1 MNRAAPVDTAPCSS
15 TREAAVCSF
24 TPEFPKLSQVDLL
37 GDVNYHKPTNPGIAR
52 NKSKTYYPQ
61 KKYRVSKSFSKT
73 VSCDSQ
79 YLCYIFFLFSL
90 PLIIALAQV
99 SVERADKNDNAPTEA
114 RWVYDPNL
122 HVSSSSSVEVLT
134 IPTPSWP
141 SNLFLFTQWPLL
153 ALRGLSPLEIRIHP
167 LEMPTKARMGES
179 LFWPPMNLLEI
190 IQSSILPDTQI
201 VPQDLTKE

>member
-1 MNRAAPVDTAPCSS
+1 MTLSKPGNLSDPWVLFAFLVTGGHIKQKQFPLFSHRVWKSKRGHIYQVMNKAAPVDTAPCSS

-37 GDVNYHKPTNPGIAR
+37 GDVNYHKPTDPGIAR

-114 RWVYDPNL
+114 HWV
-122 HVSSSSSVEVLT
+122 
-134 IPTPSWP
+134 
-141 SNLFLFTQWPLL
+141 
-153 ALRGLSPLEIRIHP
+153 
-167 LEMPTKARMGES
+167 
-179 LFWPPMNLLEI
+179 
-190 IQSSILPDTQI
+190 
-201 VPQDLTKE
+201 

>member
-1 MNRAAPVDTAPCSS
+1 MTVSKPGNLSDPWVLFAFLVTGGHIEQKQFPLFSHRVWRSKQGHRYQVMNRAAPVDTAPCSS

-37 GDVNYHKPTNPGIAR
+37 GDVNYHKPTDPGIAR

-141 SNLFLFTQWPLL
+141 SNLFLFTQ
-153 ALRGLSPLEIRIHP
+153 
-167 LEMPTKARMGES
+167 
-179 LFWPPMNLLEI
+179 
-190 IQSSILPDTQI
+190 
-201 VPQDLTKE
+201 